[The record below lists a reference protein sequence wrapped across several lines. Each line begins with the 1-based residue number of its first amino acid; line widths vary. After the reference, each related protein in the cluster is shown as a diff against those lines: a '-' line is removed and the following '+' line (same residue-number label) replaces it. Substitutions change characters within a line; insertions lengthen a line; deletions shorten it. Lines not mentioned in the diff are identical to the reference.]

1 MRNISPHLFTH
12 WIYSQFNYQIHIFSH
27 TQIRIHMSNSQIA
40 VVPMTLKLDYMLF
53 EFISLA
59 ATAAAARLLIRLLL
73 SHVWIWIILIENNLR
88 MYNNFGAKK
97 LHWAMFFRWTWE
109 VFSSRLLK
117 FAIFH
122 YSLFDYENIN
132 FCSTV
137 CSNRWSYYTFDKT
150 TAGKN

>member
-88 MYNNFGAKK
+88 MYNNFGAKNFIEQC
-97 LHWAMFFRWTWE
+97 FFGE
-109 VFSSRLLK
+109 HEKFSLL
-117 FAIFH
+117 FCWNSQFFH

-132 FCSTV
+132 FCSP
-137 CSNRWSYYTFDKT
+137 CLLE
-150 TAGKN
+150 